1 MKKKIYNKKKFW
13 SGIVFLLLAAISIPD
28 TITRFNN
35 LNALRIT
42 KSIILDT
49 FCILFGVTEV
59 CRSLSIKYTKQDDQN
74 DDERVNLVNMKSKT
88 SAFNITL
95 LICITIAILSAIAWG
110 VTKHDVCLGIFSGV
124 IIIITIMMIAEI
136 SSYFYHNKRN

>member
-42 KSIILDT
+42 KYILLDI
-49 FCILFGVTEV
+49 FCILFGVTNV
-59 CRSLSIKYTKQDDQN
+59 CRSLSSKCTKEDDQN
-74 DDERVNLVNMKSKT
+74 DDERVNLVNMKSKA

-95 LICITIAILSAIAWG
+95 FTCATVLILSMIACG
-110 VTKHDVCLGIFSGV
+110 ATKNEVFLGIICCFGMTTS
-124 IIIITIMMIAEI
+124 IMFISEI
-136 SSYFYHNKRN
+136 SSYFYHDKRN

>member
-1 MKKKIYNKKKFW
+1 MKKKIYNKRKFW
-13 SGIVFLLLAAISIPD
+13 SGIVLLLLAAISIPD

-42 KSIILDT
+42 KYILLDT

-59 CRSLSIKYTKQDDQN
+59 CRSLSSKCTKEDDQN
-74 DDERVNLVNMKSKT
+74 DDERVNLVNMKSKA

-95 LICITIAILSAIAWG
+95 FICATVSILSMIAWG
-110 VTKHDVCLGIFSGV
+110 VTKNEVYLGIVCCFGMTTS
-124 IIIITIMMIAEI
+124 IMFIAEI
-136 SSYFYHNKRN
+136 SSYFYHDKRN